1 MPAAG
6 IVEGFVKRQL
16 APMEE
21 EGGFMLDP
29 SQIAG
34 VEPLN
39 QVQAKRGKIIL
50 VRPDS

>member
-21 EGGFMLDP
+21 EGGFML
-29 SQIAG
+29 AG

-50 VRPDS
+50 VRPYS